1 MTHNTAC
8 RRVGG
13 NPCSARLRYP
23 AQRGM
28 VTVETA
34 IAIVALLAVALLG
47 TAAPVLVAAHIACAD
62 AARDAALALARD
74 EPAAAATI
82 LATLAPPGAQLSVA
96 NQASTVEVTVRARIR
111 PVPGPLGRGL
121 GVTVRARSV
130 ALRESVGL
138 R

>member
-1 MTHNTAC
+1 MTHDTAC

-13 NPCSARLRYP
+13 NPRPARRCHP
-23 AQRGM
+23 TQRGM

-34 IAIVALLAVALLG
+34 VAIVGLLAVALLATG
-47 TAAPVLVAAHIACAD
+47 APTLVAAHVACAD

-74 EPAAAATI
+74 ERAAAATI
-82 LATLAPPGAQLSVA
+82 VAALAPPGAQLSVA
-96 NQASTVEVTVRARIR
+96 NQASTVEVTVRARVR

-121 GVTVRARSV
+121 GVTVRATSV